1 MSLSGR
7 RALFISY
14 NGMLDPLGQSQVL
27 PYLRE
32 LSKEGVTFTLLS
44 FERAAA
50 FEEEGLEKCRR
61 LEEELA
67 EDNIEWHRLKYHKRF
82 SLGATAYD
90 VARGTLL
97 AESLIKRNR
106 IEVVHARNPIM
117 ATIGL
122 PLKRRLGVKLIF
134 DVRGLLA
141 DEYVDAGHWQKQS
154 IKYWITKKMELKC
167 LTSSDG
173 IVTLT
178 EVVWPEIKKFTPLL
192 KSTVPHEVIP
202 CCVDLERFKFDA
214 AEREKRRAEL
224 NLHGKFVVVYSG
236 SIGGWYMVGE
246 MIDFFSTLL
255 EEKPDSHFLWLT
267 PGSANTIRDLMRE
280 RQISESSYSVV
291 SADPKD
297 VASYLSASDASISF
311 IRPCFSK
318 LGSSPTK
325 TAEYLAC
332 GLPLIINAGIG
343 DSDTLVTEEEAG
355 ALVRNF
361 SVDEYREAARTVMQ
375 LAGMGQPVRDRMRS
389 ISEKLFDVERIGR
402 ERYTRLYQRVLA
414 GSDDRQVI
422 ESVIE
427 GVAR

>member
-7 RALFISY
+7 QALFISY

-44 FERAAA
+44 FERERAWSK
-50 FEEEGLEKCRR
+50 EGLEKCRK

-67 EDNIEWHRLKYHKRF
+67 VDNIEWHRLKYHKRF

-97 AESLIKRNR
+97 AKSLIKRNR
-106 IEVVHARNPIM
+106 IEVIHARNPIM

-122 PLKRRLGVKLIF
+122 PLKRLGVKLIF

-167 LTSSDG
+167 LTASDG

-178 EVVWPEIKKFTPLL
+178 KVVWPEIKKFTPAL
-192 KSTVPHEVIP
+192 KSNVPHEVIP
-202 CCVDLERFKFDA
+202 CCVDMERFRFDA
-214 AEREKRRAEL
+214 AARAKRRAEL
-224 NLHGKFVVVYSG
+224 KLDDKFVVVYSG

-246 MIDFFSTLL
+246 MIDFFNALL
-255 EEKPDSHFLWLT
+255 KEKPGSHFLWLT
-267 PGSANTIRDLMRE
+267 PGSAGTIRELMRE
-280 RQISESSYSVV
+280 RQISESHYSIV
-291 SADPKD
+291 SAEPKD

-343 DSDTLVTEEEAG
+343 DSDTLITEEEAG
-355 ALVRNF
+355 ALVKNF
-361 SVDEYREAARTVMQ
+361 SDDEYREAARAVIK
-375 LAGMGQPVRDRMRS
+375 LAAMGEPVRARMRR
-389 ISEKLFDVERIGR
+389 IAEKLFDVERIGR
-402 ERYTRLYQRVLA
+402 ERYARLYKRVL
-414 GSDDRQVI
+414 SDGDGQ
-422 ESVIE
+422 
-427 GVAR
+427 

>member
-32 LSKEGVTFTLLS
+32 LSKEGMTFTLLS
-44 FERAAA
+44 FEREQAWGA
-50 FEEEGLEKCRR
+50 EGLEKCRK

-67 EDNIEWHRLKYHKRF
+67 RDNIEWHRLKYHKRF

-167 LTSSDG
+167 LTASDG

-178 EVVWPEIKKFTPLL
+178 EVVWPEIKKFTPAL

-202 CCVDLERFKFDA
+202 CCVDLERFRFNHA
-214 AEREKRRAEL
+214 AREKRRAEL
-224 NLHGKFVVVYSG
+224 KLDDKFVVVYSG

-246 MIDFFSTLL
+246 MIDFFSVLL

-267 PGSANTIRDLMRE
+267 PSESDTIRELMRE

-291 SADPKD
+291 SSDPKD

-343 DSDTLVTEEEAG
+343 DSDTLITEEEAG
-355 ALVRNF
+355 ALVKNF
-361 SVDEYREAARTVMQ
+361 SLDEYREAARTVIKM
-375 LAGMGQPVRDRMRS
+375 AEMGEPVRNRLRG
-389 ISEKLFDVERIGR
+389 IAEKLFDVERIGR
-402 ERYTRLYQRVLA
+402 ERYARLYRKVL
-414 GSDDRQVI
+414 SDGDGQ
-422 ESVIE
+422 EE
-427 GVAR
+427 FPTGN